1 MIHRYIFFFIL
12 GVDACILFFQTYN
25 ISISSDEASL
35 LYGNFSFLQ
44 LLIQNSLN
52 VFGQNDFGLRFV
64 MIWFHLMSVVLMYGI
79 SKRYIYQERDRLW
92 LVVVF
97 ILLPGVISSAIV
109 VNNAG
114 MVIFA
119 LLLFIYLEQKLPQP
133 FLTILLFLYS
143 IIDIGFAYL
152 FLGLFIYY
160 IFEKR
165 KFLALYSFS
174 LYCLTSYLYGF
185 DAFGSPKGHFLDTIG
200 VYSAI
205 FSPMIFIYICYA
217 LHRRYMTAKTDLVW
231 YIASTGLLL
240 SLLLSFRQ
248 RIAIEHFAPYVIIAL
263 PIVAQSFISSYRVR
277 LKMYRKGYRLIFVT
291 SFVFLVFNTIIVSF
305 NKELY
310 YFMEN
315 PKKHFAYN
323 MHIAKEL
330 SLKLKEENINC
341 VITDK
346 KMQERLK
353 FYDIT
358 YCENNILRKM
368 TFNDK
373 SIENVTISYR
383 NKTLYR
389 ANVTKVSSI

>member
-64 MIWFHLMSVVLMYGI
+64 MIFFHLMSVILMYAI
-79 SKRYIYQERDRLW
+79 SKRYIYHERDRLW
-92 LVVVF
+92 LILVF
-97 ILLPGVISSAIV
+97 ILLPGVMSSAIV

-143 IIDIGFAYL
+143 VIDIGFAYL
-152 FLGLFIYY
+152 FLGLLIYY

-165 KFLALYSFS
+165 KLLALYSFF
-174 LYCLTSYLYGF
+174 LYGLTSYLYGF
-185 DAFGSPKGHFLDTIG
+185 DAFGSPTGHFLDTIG
-200 VYSAI
+200 VYSAV
-205 FSPMIFIYICYA
+205 FSPIIFIYICYI
-217 LHRRYMTAKTDLVW
+217 LHRRYMTSKIDIVW
-231 YIASTGLLL
+231 YIASTALIL
-240 SLLLSFRQ
+240 SLVLSFRQ
-248 RIAIEHFAPYVIIAL
+248 RIAIEHFAPYLIIAL
-263 PIVAQSFISSYRVR
+263 PLVAQSFISSYRVR
-277 LKMYRKGYRLIFVT
+277 LKMFRKSYRLIFVT

-310 YFMEN
+310 YFIEE
-315 PKKHFAYN
+315 PKDHFAYN

-330 SLKLKEENINC
+330 SNRLNKIDVKC
-341 VITDK
+341 VKTDE

-353 FYDIT
+353 FYNIT
-358 YCENNILRKM
+358 YCENNILREM
-368 TFNDK
+368 TFSDK
-373 SIENVTISYR
+373 KTENVTISYK
-383 NKTLYR
+383 NNALYR
-389 ANVTKVSSI
+389 ANVTKLNNL